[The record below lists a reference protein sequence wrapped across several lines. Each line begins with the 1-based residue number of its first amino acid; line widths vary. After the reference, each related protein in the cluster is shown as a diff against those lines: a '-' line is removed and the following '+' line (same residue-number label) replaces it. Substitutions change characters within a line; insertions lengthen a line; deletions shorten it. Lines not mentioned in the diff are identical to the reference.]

1 MIFNDTFPTR
11 ATHYQ
16 GHLAHKISRVKD
28 ISGPRFRKPRPAP
41 GKNVRTK
48 VSCFEHAV
56 FARKPRFMKRSTNF
70 DWPQATVRVTIN
82 GVATINSTRE
92 VPGDNHTSR
101 EHIFWHSLPNC
112 PNLHRIVLA
121 NTVYVTGKTGTY

>member
-16 GHLAHKISRVKD
+16 GHVAHKISRVKD

-101 EHIFWHSLPNC
+101 EHIFCLTKKHSFIYSEGLR
-112 PNLHRIVLA
+112 LDGGI
-121 NTVYVTGKTGTY
+121 YSKIKIG